1 MSRTSRRQFLKH
13 SAAAGA
19 AFPLFTIAGTKAS
32 GRVIGANDRIRIGVC
47 GFHGRGK
54 SHIDEYLK
62 IPNVEVSHLIDID
75 SSLFD
80 GASKTIT
87 DAGGSKPSCVQDLR
101 KALEDPSLDAVSI
114 ATCNH
119 THSLLTIW
127 ACQAGKDVYV
137 EKPISHNVWEGRQC
151 VEAASRYERIVQHG
165 TQQRSSQ
172 SRANEIAAVHSGN
185 YGNLLVSKA
194 HASKPRPSL
203 GFRDPKEVPAHIDF
217 DLWLGPAPRQDYH
230 ENFVHYNWHWFWD
243 FGNGEIGNQGVHQMD
258 VARWGIP
265 GATLPK
271 RVWSLGGR
279 FGYEDQGETP
289 NSILSVF
296 EFDEAMLVFETRGLV
311 GKESKLPPRVQ
322 NEFFTTEGRI
332 ADGRFYPKSG
342 GKPERLRGG
351 EARKVTAGGAFGSFI
366 EAMRSRK
373 PEDVNA
379 PVEDAH
385 YSSALC
391 HLGNISYRLGKEEP
405 FSTMERVASKSEH
418 VAESIAAIRES
429 CEAVGMS
436 LDGAMYRQGADLA
449 FDPKME
455 TFVDAPEANA
465 LLTRKYRKGFEVPEE
480 V

>member
-1 MSRTSRRQFLKH
+1 MSQATRRQFLKH
-13 SAAAGA
+13 AAAASA
-19 AFPLFTIAGTKAS
+19 AFPLFTIGGTKAS

-47 GFHGRGK
+47 GFDGRGK

-62 IPNVEVSHLIDID
+62 TPNVEVSHLIDVD

-80 GASKTIT
+80 RSTKTIQE
-87 DAGGSKPSCVQDLR
+87 AGGSNPVCVQDLR
-101 KALEDPSLDAVSI
+101 KALDDQSLDAVSI

-137 EKPISHNVWEGRQC
+137 EKPISHNVREGRKC
-151 VEAASRYERIVQHG
+151 VEAAARYERVVQHG

-172 SRANEIAAVHSGN
+172 GRANEMAAIHSGN
-185 YGNLLVSKA
+185 YGKLLVAKA
-194 HASKPRPSL
+194 HASKSRGSL
-203 GFRDPKEVPAHIDF
+203 GFKDPKEVPPHIDF
-217 DLWLGPAPRQDYH
+217 DLWLGPAPEQPYH
-230 ENFVHYNWHWFWD
+230 ENIVHYNWHWFWD

-265 GATLPK
+265 GATLPN

-311 GKESKLPPRVQ
+311 GKESKLPNKVT

-342 GKPERLRGG
+342 GKPERLSGG
-351 EARKVTAGGAFGSFI
+351 EPRKVTPGGAFGSFI

-379 PVEDAH
+379 PVEEAH

-405 FSTMERVASKSEH
+405 FSLMESRGSANEH
-418 VAESIAAIRES
+418 FADSIEAIRES
-429 CEAVGMS
+429 CAAVGMV
-436 LDGAMYRQGADLA
+436 LDGATYRQGADLK
-449 FDPKME
+449 FDPRAE
-455 TFVDAPEANA
+455 QFVDSPEANA
-465 LLTRKYRKGFEVPEE
+465 LLTRNYRKGFEVPEQ